1 METKKLVDA
10 VLVRGPVHQRPSGLD
25 RVATAS
31 LIRYDA
37 VTQLRASNNL
47 RRAVKADVANHGAT
61 FAGQDNRPNQPL
73 LTAGVLSYLIT
84 AEPQKTAIALIWP
97 AFGEFQ
103 RRDSFRVCPP
113 AAEDRFEKSQR
124 QWDEVES
131 IGVDSRHGHDV

>member
-1 METKKLVDA
+1 
-10 VLVRGPVHQRPSGLD
+10 VLACCPVHQRPRGLD

-31 LIRYDA
+31 LVRYDP

-47 RRAVKADVANHGAT
+47 RRAVKAYVANHGAT
-61 FAGQDNRPNQPL
+61 VAGQNNRPDQPL

-84 AEPQKTAIALIWP
+84 AEPEKTAIALIRP
-97 AFGEFQ
+97 AFGELQ

-113 AAEDRFEKSQR
+113 AVEDRIEKSQR

-131 IGVDSRHGHDV
+131 IGVDSRHGHDL